1 MSEDPT
7 ERQRREIAD
16 RRAHFQQKHAARLAR
31 SFSYDVLDNPKRN
44 WWNAYWQMFS
54 YLKTC
59 GLKGKTALVV
69 GCGEGDDALR
79 LARLGADVYAFDLSP
94 DALSLA
100 RALAEREKLS
110 IHFAEMPAE
119 RLNYTDSFFDLVL
132 ARDIL
137 HHVEIARSVAELV
150 RVSKPGAL
158 WVINEMYS
166 HSVKD
171 VVRRSRLVD
180 GFLYPLLRKFIYGPG
195 KPHIAEDER
204 KLSERDI
211 AKITRAMPRPEL
223 TRYFNFLATR
233 LIPDRWPLVAQIVAQ
248 IDRVLLICLAP
259 LGRFLGGRVLIIG
272 RITKRKF

>member
-7 ERQRREIAD
+7 ERQRREMAYHQ
-16 RRAHFQQKHAARLAR
+16 AHFRQKHAARLAQP
-31 SFSYDVLDNPKRN
+31 FSYDVLDNPQRN

-59 GLKGKTALVV
+59 ELKGKTALVV

-94 DALSLA
+94 EAIALA

-110 IHFAEMPAE
+110 VHFDRMPAE

-137 HHVEIARSVAELV
+137 HHVEIAPTVAELV

-158 WVINEMYS
+158 WVINEIYS
-166 HSVKD
+166 HSVTD

-180 GFLYPLLRKFIYGPG
+180 GFLYPLLQKFIYGPG
-195 KPHIAEDER
+195 KPYITEDER

-211 AKITRAMPRPEL
+211 AKITRAMPRREF
-223 TRYFNFLATR
+223 TRHFNFLVTR
-233 LIPDRWPLVAQIVAQ
+233 VIPDRWPMVAQL
-248 IDRVLLICLAP
+248 DRLLLICLAS
-259 LGRFLGGRVLIIG
+259 LGQFLAG
-272 RITKRKF
+272 RILIVGRIAKRRL